1 LLHTVNQHLIALF
14 TLHVLGWQITGYT
27 IMAKAIDASTCVPA
41 DAKRAGK
48 TKSGSKLERL
58 CGMCAITMFSSCFY
72 YSTLYPLGVVALLIF
87 KGFTWVNAAWFL
99 PCILSILLPAKPL
112 PQLLALPFFKCILK
126 YHEFEE
132 VRAT

>member
-1 LLHTVNQHLIALF
+1 
-14 TLHVLGWQITGYT
+14 
-27 IMAKAIDASTCVPA
+27 MAKAVDAGTCVPA

-48 TKSGSKLERL
+48 TRSGSKLERL

-72 YSTLYPLGVVALLIF
+72 YSTMYPLGVVALLFF
-87 KGFTWVNAAWFL
+87 KGFTWANAAWFL

-132 VRAT
+132 VSAISASYNHLRYLLLLVSA